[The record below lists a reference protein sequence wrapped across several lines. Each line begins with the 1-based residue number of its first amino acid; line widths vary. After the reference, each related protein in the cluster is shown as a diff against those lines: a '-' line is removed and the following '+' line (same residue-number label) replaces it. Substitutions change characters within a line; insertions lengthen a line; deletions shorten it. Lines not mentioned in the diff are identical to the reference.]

1 MLSSLDIYS
10 PILLKVENKG
20 SSSEFFFMI
29 LYRSTSIIETEASS
43 NKGPRRAVVWANDAN
58 SGCGGGGGSGDGRPE
73 ASWQLLV
80 VGSRLGAANGSG
92 SGSGS
97 VRT

>member
-1 MLSSLDIYS
+1 
-10 PILLKVENKG
+10 
-20 SSSEFFFMI
+20 MI

-58 SGCGGGGGSGDGRPE
+58 SGCGGGGGGGDGRPE

-97 VRT
+97 VGT